1 MVKCWYC
8 EWYHFHRLSNLRN
21 RKILDRRMERWFEQC
36 RRKLRWL
43 HWLLL
48 RLSRDENYIIY
59 NINNVT
65 EYKYNSTKV
74 LRCESWEVHYFN
86 MFGLIPVWQNFL
98 PNPRLFCREVC
109 EVTLVKTLIT
119 VLTPISWSYFV
130 TRASTYDLIP
140 CHTSGEHEQTSIMT
154 TTSRSHFGGGSSL
167 QSQVQSWF
175 LISAVHSSSG
185 GQYGGSAGSKERWL
199 RWNWGEI
206 CVGMKWG

>member
-86 MFGLIPVWQNFL
+86 MFGLIPVWQKYFAE
-98 PNPRLFCREVC
+98 PWIICREVC
-109 EVTLVKTLIT
+109 EVTLVQNHPSVKNFDHGPNADFLIVLCYESVDIWFDSVPYFRWAWTDINHDNDIEIALWWWFLVTITST
-119 VLTPISWSYFV
+119 VLI
-130 TRASTYDLIP
+130 
-140 CHTSGEHEQTSIMT
+140 
-154 TTSRSHFGGGSSL
+154 SHFGSTFFFWWT
-167 QSQVQSWF
+167 VWWF
-175 LISAVHSSSG
+175 C
-185 GQYGGSAGSKERWL
+185 WL
-199 RWNWGEI
+199 
-206 CVGMKWG
+206 